1 MVGLIHSVKMSG
13 SMYLPW
19 MLEEGAKDM
28 WLITAG
34 YVVLG
39 TFFLVVGLVH
49 RRLVREHGHVACAHV
64 DTQDV
69 VVRVVGD
76 EHAFL
81 AVEADAVA
89 DTTVR

>member
-1 MVGLIHSVKMSG
+1 MRLLTMVGLIHSVKMSG

-49 RRLVREHGHVACAHV
+49 RSIGYEVPETEG
-64 DTQDV
+64 
-69 VVRVVGD
+69 
-76 EHAFL
+76 
-81 AVEADAVA
+81 EAASQA
-89 DTTVR
+89 